1 MRTQGNLSCP
11 WPPIT
16 RNPLCYPSLGLQMS
30 RLLLCWHKLS
40 MEGLLPHVGWR
51 KVRGRRVAGRGPA
64 YICRFA
70 GWPSQLEPVV
80 VGLGVV
86 RATASGGE
94 GWRYPT
100 WVAATPQGK
109 SQGPRPTPEHHQAGL
124 VTFNVPADLGAPHK
138 RFQWKSPSEEQVIQW
153 FSKSPKQDKP
163 QVRGEFMAIL
173 LCNMNINQIC
183 DWQCEPEYQLTVSL
197 VTICAT

>member
-1 MRTQGNLSCP
+1 
-11 WPPIT
+11 
-16 RNPLCYPSLGLQMS
+16 
-30 RLLLCWHKLS
+30 

-86 RATASGGE
+86 RATASWRGGVALPNLGGGYPPGKVPGPKANPRAPP
-94 GWRYPT
+94 GWSGHFQCARRPGGT
-100 WVAATPQGK
+100 
-109 SQGPRPTPEHHQAGL
+109 SQEVSVKESQRRTSH
-124 VTFNVPADLGAPHK
+124 
-138 RFQWKSPSEEQVIQW
+138 SVI
-153 FSKSPKQDKP
+153 SKSPKQDKP

-183 DWQCEPEYQLTVSL
+183 D
-197 VTICAT
+197 